1 MRRSTAFPG
10 MGRDPAA
17 RSRVRVVVGE
27 IGVVIERYVVLG
39 TWCVGHHGETSALER
54 GAHFRLPRT
63 TYHAP
68 RTSLPQP
75 QHPLMRPE
83 RLQHERDVL
92 IERGAELFHT
102 LGDVLSAHPF
112 GESLVL

>member
-10 MGRDPAA
+10 MGRAPPA
-17 RSRVRVVVGE
+17 RSRVRVVVLVGT
-27 IGVVIERYVVLG
+27 VICKACEVPSAKCGDQKRRALG
-39 TWCVGHHGETSALER
+39 APT
-54 GAHFRLPRT
+54 
-63 TYHAP
+63 P
-68 RTSLPQP
+68 RTSQLALRTWGSRAQS

-92 IERGAELFHT
+92 IERGAGLLHP
-102 LGDVLSAHPF
+102 LRDVLAAHPF